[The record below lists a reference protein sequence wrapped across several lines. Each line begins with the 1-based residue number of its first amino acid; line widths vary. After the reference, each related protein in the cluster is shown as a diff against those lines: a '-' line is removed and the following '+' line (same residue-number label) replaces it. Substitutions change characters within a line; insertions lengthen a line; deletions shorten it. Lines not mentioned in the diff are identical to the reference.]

1 VSARAELAASPLRR
15 FGIVRLGQPAAITL
29 AVLVIC
35 AVMAL
40 ISEPF
45 RSYDNIYNDSRNFGF
60 IAIMGMG
67 QMLVII
73 TGGIDLSVGS
83 VMGLVGIVTGLT
95 LQAGYPLWAGVGAGM
110 GVALLC
116 GLINGYAIARFK
128 LSPFVVT
135 LIMLSV
141 ARSQALVLSNNKMIY
156 QFGPDEKLFGELGGG
171 SLFGIPSVVIA
182 MALIAVVLTVVL
194 ANTSWGRYVY
204 AIGGNEQAALL
215 TGIPVVA
222 VKVSVYVLSSL
233 SALTDL
239 LAKYPKIDAVLDA
252 GGAPQMEVKAYK
264 ELMGKYKD
272 RMDKKDLVMLFVETL
287 PMQMDDLKAGLS
299 HGQVGQRPFEMGY
312 KAIYLLNDLTQGK
325 TISDPVTIGLDVCTP
340 ETIDTCKKQ

>member
-1 VSARAELAASPLRR
+1 MVAVALAHGKSTTVSAQAELAASPMRR

-35 AVMAL
+35 IVMAL

-45 RSYDNIYNDSRNFGF
+45 RSYDNLYNDSRNFGF
-60 IAIMGMG
+60 VAIMGMG

-83 VMGLVGIVTGLT
+83 VMGLVGIATGLT
-95 LQAGYPLWAGVGAGM
+95 LQAGYPLWVGVGEGM
-110 GVALLC
+110 GVAVLR

-171 SLFGIPSVVIA
+171 SMWHWRL
-182 MALIAVVLTVVL
+182 
-194 ANTSWGRYVY
+194 GRQRPRNRQG
-204 AIGGNEQAALL
+204 AGAGEGSQDS
-215 TGIPVVA
+215 GR
-222 VKVSVYVLSSL
+222 
-233 SALTDL
+233 DL
-239 LAKYPKIDAVLDA
+239 
-252 GGAPQMEVKAYK
+252 
-264 ELMGKYKD
+264 
-272 RMDKKDLVMLFVETL
+272 
-287 PMQMDDLKAGLS
+287 
-299 HGQVGQRPFEMGY
+299 GQRPAARRQGAARRLHRHGQRRGGQGGRPASDGGQA
-312 KAIYLLNDLTQGK
+312 KWRHLLHPDRRTGCRQHERPHQGHDR
-325 TISDPVTIGLDVCTP
+325 DPACRQMEAGCRLP
-340 ETIDTCKKQ
+340 ALQ